1 MSLLEEFGARLIGYD
16 LPGFGES
23 DPHPTRNLNSSALD
37 LSHLADSVRV
47 NGKFWVLGYSTG
59 SLHAWASLKYI
70 PDKVAGKNAILFSQ
84 YFFFF
89 KFRSH

>member
-1 MSLLEEFGARLIGYD
+1 MSLLEEFGVRLIGYD